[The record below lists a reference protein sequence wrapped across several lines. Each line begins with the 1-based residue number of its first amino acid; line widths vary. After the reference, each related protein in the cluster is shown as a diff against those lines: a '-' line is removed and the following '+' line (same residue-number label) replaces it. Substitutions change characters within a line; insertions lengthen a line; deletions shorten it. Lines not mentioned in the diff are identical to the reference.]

1 MQTNVFKF
9 LWKYLSKLKF
19 LFLTVLL
26 VISLGEIATRVALY
40 YGSEIIN
47 TLTETGDRDA
57 IFKQALFYSGLA
69 AIFFF
74 AKGLLLNMMIFL
86 EARFLPVY
94 MSKMAKDLFAYA
106 HNHSTAFFA
115 EEMAGNISGKIK
127 TIIDN
132 GYGIYYQVIWGG
144 VSPLI
149 ALITSFAFIY
159 SINVE
164 LSLIMLAL
172 NIVLIWIL
180 WKLSLRLA
188 PYTEK
193 RAKAMSEANGVLVD
207 SITNAS
213 LVKNFSNYRYEKK
226 HYFQSMK
233 KAAYADRVETHQFG
247 ILFIGQGLLRSTLQA
262 VFYALPIWYWYKGEL
277 NIAQYVLIQS
287 LILTLS
293 NIYNNISMNFLQFFK
308 NYGGIKDGLRLLS
321 QPCDVIDAKSAKE
334 MKLVSAPIV
343 FDQIMYHYKGSEPLF
358 NEFNLSITAGQKFGL
373 VGHSGSGKSTLVKL
387 LSRYYD
393 LQQGQIKIG
402 DYDIAEV
409 TQDSLRRQIALI
421 PQDPSLFNRTIMEN
435 IRYGNLKATD
445 EEVFAAAQKAYCHD
459 FISALPNGYNS
470 KVGER
475 GVMLSGGER
484 QRIAIARAVLKNS
497 PILILDEATS
507 ALDSESEK
515 FIQDSLKDL
524 MKGKTVIA
532 VAHRLSTL
540 KEMDKLV
547 VMDAGKIV
555 EEGTHSSLLRKK
567 GAYYNFYHMQ
577 AGGFLKDEE

>member
-19 LFLTVLL
+19 LFFSVLL

-40 YGSEIIN
+40 YGSEIIKV
-47 TLTETGDRDA
+47 LTEDGNRLA
-57 IFKQALFYSGLA
+57 ILHQTLFYAVLVA
-69 AIFFF
+69 VFFF
-74 AKGLLLNMMIFL
+74 AKGLLLNIMIFI

-94 MSKMAKDLFAYA
+94 MSRIAKDLFSYA

-127 TIIDN
+127 TIIDDA
-132 GYGIYYQVIWGG
+132 YGIYYQIIWGA

-149 ALITSFAFIY
+149 ALTTTFVFIY
-159 SINVE
+159 SINTE
-164 LSLIMLAL
+164 LALLMLAF
-172 NIVLIWIL
+172 NIALIIIL

-193 RAKAMSEANGVLVD
+193 RANAMSASNGILVD

-213 LVKNFSNYRYEKK
+213 LVKNFSNYLFEKK

-233 KAAYADRVETHQFG
+233 KAAYADRIETQQFG
-247 ILFIGQGLLRSTLQA
+247 VLFIGQGLLRSTMQA
-262 VFYALPIWYWYKGEL
+262 LFFALPLWYWYKGEVT
-277 NIAQYVLIQS
+277 IAQYVLIQT

-308 NYGGIKDGLRLLS
+308 NYGGIKDGLELLGK
-321 QPCDVIDAKSAKE
+321 PCEVVDKPRAVE
-334 MKLVSAPIV
+334 MKLKNAAIKVENIT
-343 FDQIMYHYKGSEPLF
+343 YHYKGTEPLF
-358 NEFNLSITAGQKFGL
+358 HDFNLDISSGEKIGL
-373 VGHSGSGKSTLVKL
+373 VGHSGSGKSTLIKL

-393 LQQGQIKIG
+393 LQEGKICIG
-402 DYDIAEV
+402 GYDISNV
-409 TQDSLRRQIALI
+409 TQDSLRRNIALI

-435 IRYGNLKATD
+435 IRYGNLKASD
-445 EEVFAAAQKAYCHD
+445 EEVIEAAKKAYCHE
-459 FISALPNGYNS
+459 FIKNIPQGYQS

-484 QRIAIARAVLKNS
+484 QRIAIARAILKDA

-515 FIQDSLKDL
+515 FIQDSLRDL
-524 MKGKTVIA
+524 MAGKTVIA

-547 VMDAGKIV
+547 VMDNGQII
-555 EEGTHSSLLRKK
+555 EQGTHTSLLRKK
-567 GAYYNFYHMQ
+567 GAYYHFYNMQ
-577 AGGFLKDEE
+577 AGGFIREEE

>member
-9 LWKYLSKLKF
+9 LWKYLSKLKS
-19 LFLTVLL
+19 LFFGVLL
-26 VISLGEIATRVALY
+26 VLSLGEIATRVALY
-40 YGSEIIN
+40 YGSEIISL
-47 TLTETGDRDA
+47 LTEDGDRLA
-57 IFKQALFYSGLA
+57 ILHQTWIY
-69 AIFFF
+69 AILTAVFFF
-74 AKGLLLNMMIFL
+74 AKGMLLNVMIFI

-94 MSKMAKDLFAYA
+94 MSRIAKDLFSYA

-127 TIIDN
+127 TIIDDS
-132 GYGIYYQVIWGG
+132 YGIYYQIIWGA

-149 ALITSFAFIY
+149 ALSTTFFFIY
-159 SINVE
+159 SINIE
-164 LSLIMLAL
+164 LAMIMLVL
-172 NIVLIWIL
+172 NIILIVIL
-180 WKLSLRLA
+180 WKLSLRLS

-193 RAKAMSEANGVLVD
+193 RAKAMSEANGILVD
-207 SITNAS
+207 SITNAA
-213 LVKNFSNYRYEKK
+213 LVKNFSNYLFEKK

-233 KAAYADRVETHQFG
+233 KAAYADRVETQQFG
-247 ILFIGQGLLRSTLQA
+247 VLFIGQGLLRSALQA
-262 VFYALPIWYWYKGEL
+262 IFFALPLWYWYKGEVT
-277 NIAQYVLIQS
+277 IAQYVLIQT

-308 NYGGIKDGLRLLS
+308 NYGGIKDGLALLAK
-321 QPCDVIDAKSAKE
+321 PCEVVDKPKAVE
-334 MKLVSAPIV
+334 MKLQNAPIKV
-343 FDQIMYHYKGSEPLF
+343 ENITYHYKGTEPLF
-358 NEFNLSITAGQKFGL
+358 CNFNLEIAAGEKIGL

-393 LQQGQIKIG
+393 LQQGRICIG
-402 DYDIAEV
+402 DYDIAGV
-409 TQDSLRRQIALI
+409 TQDSLRRNIALI

-435 IRYGNLKATD
+435 IRYGNLKASDD
-445 EEVFAAAQKAYCHD
+445 EVVEAAKKAYCHE
-459 FISALPNGYNS
+459 FISALPKGYHS

-484 QRIAIARAVLKNS
+484 QRIAIARAILKNA

-515 FIQDSLKDL
+515 YIQDSLRDL
-524 MKGKTVIA
+524 MGGKTVIA

-547 VMDAGKIV
+547 VMDKGMIV
-555 EEGTHSSLLRKK
+555 EQGTHNSLLRKK
-567 GAYYNFYHMQ
+567 GAYYHFYNMQ
-577 AGGFLKDEE
+577 AGGFIREEE

>member
-19 LFLTVLL
+19 LFFSVLL

-40 YGSEIIN
+40 YGSEIIKI
-47 TLTETGDRDA
+47 LTEDGNRLA
-57 IFKQALFYSGLA
+57 ILHQTLFYAVLVA
-69 AIFFF
+69 VFFF
-74 AKGLLLNMMIFL
+74 AKGLLLNIMIFI

-94 MSKMAKDLFAYA
+94 MSRIAKDLFSYA

-127 TIIDN
+127 TIIDDA
-132 GYGIYYQVIWGG
+132 YGIYYQIIWGA

-149 ALITSFAFIY
+149 ALTTTFVFIY
-159 SINVE
+159 SINTE
-164 LSLIMLAL
+164 LALLMLAF
-172 NIVLIWIL
+172 NIALIIIL

-193 RAKAMSEANGVLVD
+193 RANAMSASNGILVD

-213 LVKNFSNYRYEKK
+213 LVKNFSNYLFEKK
-226 HYFQSMK
+226 NYFQSMK
-233 KAAYADRVETHQFG
+233 KAAYADRIETQQFG
-247 ILFIGQGLLRSTLQA
+247 ILFIGQGLLRSTMQA
-262 VFYALPIWYWYKGEL
+262 LFFALPLWYWYKGEVT
-277 NIAQYVLIQS
+277 IAQYVLIQT

-308 NYGGIKDGLRLLS
+308 NYGGIKDGLELLGK
-321 QPCDVIDAKSAKE
+321 PCEVVDKPRAVE
-334 MKLVSAPIV
+334 MKLKDAAIKVENIT
-343 FDQIMYHYKGSEPLF
+343 YHYKGTEPLF
-358 NEFNLSITAGQKFGL
+358 RDFNLDIASGEKIGL
-373 VGHSGSGKSTLVKL
+373 VGHSGSGKSTLIKL

-393 LQQGQIKIG
+393 LQEGKICIG
-402 DYDIAEV
+402 GYDISNV
-409 TQDSLRRQIALI
+409 TQDSLRRNIALI
-421 PQDPSLFNRTIMEN
+421 PQDPSLFNRTILEN
-435 IRYGNLKATD
+435 IRYGNLKASD
-445 EEVFAAAQKAYCHD
+445 EEVIEAAKKAYCHE
-459 FISALPNGYNS
+459 FIKNLPQGYQS

-484 QRIAIARAVLKNS
+484 QRIAIARAILKDA

-515 FIQDSLKDL
+515 FIQDSLRDL
-524 MKGKTVIA
+524 MSGKTVIA

-547 VMDAGKIV
+547 VMDNGQII
-555 EEGTHSSLLRKK
+555 EQGTHSSLLRKK
-567 GAYYNFYHMQ
+567 GAYYHFYNMQ
-577 AGGFLKDEE
+577 AGGFIREEG

>member
-9 LWKYLSKLKF
+9 LWKYLSQLKF
-19 LFLTVLL
+19 LFFGVLL
-26 VISLGEIATRVALY
+26 LISLGEIATRVALY
-40 YGSEIIN
+40 YGAEIIN
-47 TLTETGDRDA
+47 ILSENGDRDT
-57 IFKQALFYSGLA
+57 ILKQALLYSGLA

-74 AKGLLLNMMIFL
+74 AKGLLLNVMIFI

-94 MSKMAKDLFAYA
+94 MSKIAKDLFAYA

-132 GYGIYYQVIWGG
+132 GYGIYYQITWGG

-149 ALITSFAFIY
+149 ALGTSFAFIY
-159 SINVE
+159 HINTE
-164 LSLIMLAL
+164 LALIMLVL
-172 NIVLIWIL
+172 NIALIIIL

-193 RAKAMSEANGVLVD
+193 RANAMSEANGILVD

-233 KAAYADRVETHQFG
+233 KAAYADRVETKQFG
-247 ILFIGQGLLRSTLQA
+247 ILFIGQGLLRSTIQA
-262 VFYALPIWYWYKGEL
+262 AFYALPLWYWYKGEI

-308 NYGGIKDGLRLLS
+308 NYGGIRDGLKLLS
-321 QPCDVIDAKSAKE
+321 QPCDVVDVKAAPE
-334 MKLVSAPIV
+334 MILTNGDVSFSNV
-343 FDQIMYHYKGSEPLF
+343 GYHYKGTEPLF
-358 NEFNLSITAGQKFGL
+358 SDFNLAISSGQKIGL

-393 LQQGQIKIG
+393 IQQGQIKIG
-402 DYDIAEV
+402 GYDISQV

-445 EEVFAAAQKAYCHD
+445 EEVFAAAKKAYCHE
-459 FISALPNGYNS
+459 FIERLPNAYNS

-484 QRIAIARAVLKNS
+484 QRIAIARAILKNA
-497 PILILDEATS
+497 PILVLDEATS

-515 FIQDSLKDL
+515 FIQDSLKEL
-524 MKGKTVIA
+524 MQGKTVIA
-532 VAHRLSTL
+532 IAHRLSTL

-547 VMDAGKIV
+547 VMDSGKII
-555 EEGTHSSLLRKK
+555 EEGTHTSLIRKK
-567 GAYYNFYHMQ
+567 GAYYNFYNMQ